1 MRAQLLDTVPLPSPD
16 LEMSLPEYCKALTA
30 ILDIPT
36 YENPVEPL
44 HLMFS
49 LYMDF
54 RNNPHF
60 QSRGA
65 EAEAAAG
72 DVYDAYADFK

>member
-1 MRAQLLDTVPLPSPD
+1 MPLPSPD
-16 LEMSLPEYCKALTA
+16 LEMSLAEYCKALTA

-36 YENPVEPL
+36 YDNPVEPL

-60 QSRGA
+60 QARADA
-65 EAEAAAG
+65 EAGATAAG
-72 DVYDAYADFK
+72 GEFYDAYADFK